1 MAEVKIRLVAS
12 IDPTLQVLEIEVGSE
27 RWDRMDEDERD
38 DFLSDALAD
47 HISEVVQ
54 AHYEVEEYEGDDL
67 T

>member
-12 IDPTLQVLEIEVGSE
+12 IDPTFEVLEIEVGSE

-47 HISEVVQ
+47 HISEVVE